1 MMSESI
7 VVNDDDDDDDE
18 VTVVVLFNNTVYPNT
33 VWWLLSCSPSARIG
47 VTNTFRT
54 VPVKSRLNPTKEQL
68 VLMVVVVIFNIKTNT
83 KKGTSVSY

>member
-1 MMSESI
+1 MSESI
-7 VVNDDDDDDDE
+7 VVNDDDEDDDEDDDDADE
-18 VTVVVLFNNTVYPNT
+18 VTVVDLFNNTVYPNT

-68 VLMVVVVIFNIKTNT
+68 VLMVVI

>member
-7 VVNDDDDDDDE
+7 VVNDDDDDDE
-18 VTVVVLFNNTVYPNT
+18 VTVVDLFSNTVYPNT

-54 VPVKSRLNPTKEQL
+54 EPVISRSNPQKNSSM
-68 VLMVVVVIFNIKTNT
+68 MVVVVIFNIKTNT
-83 KKGTSVSY
+83 KKRTSVSY